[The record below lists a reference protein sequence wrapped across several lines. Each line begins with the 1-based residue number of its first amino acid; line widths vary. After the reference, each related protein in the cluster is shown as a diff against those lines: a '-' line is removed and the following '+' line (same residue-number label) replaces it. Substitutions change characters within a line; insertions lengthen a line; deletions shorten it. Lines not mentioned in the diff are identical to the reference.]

1 MGQSARLE
9 LGTRDRILEA
19 AGEVF
24 AESGFRGA
32 TVRKICDRAA
42 VNVSAI
48 KYHFGGKEDLY
59 SEVLRYWH
67 EFAIKK
73 YPPLLGVGQDGSPED
88 QLRAFIRSF
97 MFRMLDRGKPAWF
110 GKVMAREMAE
120 PTRAFDRLV
129 SEVMGPLN
137 KLLTSIIRKIIGPRA
152 DQETLRLCCAS
163 ILGQCAYYC
172 NARLLSHF
180 FKRDLSN
187 PDEIER
193 IADHIA
199 RFSAKSLDHYLR
211 DDGDRDRAMKGRRDD
226 SVRLEK
232 AGDELLSLS

>member
-1 MGQSARLE
+1 MRRSARLE

-24 AESGFRGA
+24 AEYGFRGA

-48 KYHFGGKEDLY
+48 KYHFGGKEELY
-59 SEVLRYWH
+59 AEVLRYWH

-73 YPPLLGVGQDGSPED
+73 YPPLLAVGEDEPVED

-97 MFRMLDRGKPAWF
+97 LYRMLDKGKPAWF

-129 SEVMGPLN
+129 KEVMGPLN
-137 KLLTSIIRKIIGPRA
+137 KLLASIVEKILGPLAGDETIRF
-152 DQETLRLCCAS
+152 CCAS

-172 NARLLSHF
+172 NAKLHSRLFH
-180 FKRDLSN
+180 RDLSS
-187 PDEIER
+187 PDAIER
-193 IADHIA
+193 IADHITW
-199 RFSAKSLDHYLR
+199 FSLTSLKYYSSQASPR
-211 DDGDRDRAMKGRRDD
+211 TSISIQEAA
-226 SVRLEK
+226 VP
-232 AGDELLSLS
+232 A